1 MKKRFFFLFALLLT
15 MVTQGAWAQGRFG
28 DIPKTVDASDVE
40 VTEVRYL
47 QFMSHDS
54 LVVNAVTG
62 KTDTL
67 HIDDGHRILTEEE
80 SCNLA
85 SEPAQARTRTATP
98 TVDTGEYGDIKDER
112 FQNFGSGAY
121 LYSYKYPS
129 VDANGDKVVLSA
141 LMGIPTK
148 MFTDL
153 IPAKPNNLIIG
164 CHETI
169 TSNYEC
175 PTNYNHGGDAQSGN
189 GMLLEYCRYDLV
201 RQPCCLVI
209 LADYEGYGCTA
220 NRPHPYLYQELTARQ
235 VVDAVRYGLA
245 LYNSHVGTGKRDF
258 ARFEDNDWKSV
269 CIGYS
274 QGGSV
279 SLATHKFIETN
290 GLSEELHFAGSVC
303 GDGPYDPVAHLRY
316 YMEDNGRTY
325 DLNRHNVEEKTNH
338 TPGTISMP
346 IVMPLILK
354 GMCDSNP
361 LMRQHNLTEY
371 LSDRFFATS
380 STFMLESKSQ
390 PNNGDQ
396 YSTGRVVE
404 VYRDCMNYG
413 KSWTGKVNNPYGG
426 GFTVG
431 GSFSAD
437 QMKEMLF
444 EVKGDKSNVWGR
456 MESMLTP
463 VAYSYFTTKSNFED
477 EAGRRVTPTGH
488 GVMQDLHRALE
499 SNNLTVGWTPQ
510 HRVAFYHST
519 YDTVVPYENLLSFI
533 KNQSSLKY
541 YFYDK
546 SYRHEVAGVNPPS
559 TTNNK
564 SEANVFV
571 YETPKSKDH
580 VDAGSDFYF
589 WGASLGIAGESP
601 DYWLYKWVLT
611 GDN

>member
-1 MKKRFFFLFALLLT
+1 MILALPL
-15 MVTQGAWAQGRFG
+15 MVMSAWAQGRFG

-54 LVVNAVTG
+54 LVVNPVTG
-62 KTDTL
+62 RTDTL
-67 HIDDGHRILTEEE
+67 HIDDGRKVLTEEE
-80 SCNLA
+80 YRQLA
-85 SEPAQARTRTATP
+85 SEPAQSRRRIATP
-98 TVDTGEYGDIKDER
+98 SVDTGEYGDINKEGH
-112 FQNFGSGAY
+112 QNFGSNAV

-129 VDANGDKVVLSA
+129 VDANGNKVVLSA
-141 LMGIPTK
+141 LMGLPTK
-148 MFTDL
+148 IFVGGL
-153 IPAKPNNLIIG
+153 LAAPNNLIIG

-175 PTNYNHGGDAQSGN
+175 PTNYNHGGAYDSGN
-189 GMLLEYCRYDLV
+189 GMLLEYCRNDVV

-209 LADYEGYGCTA
+209 LADYEGYGCSA
-220 NRPHPYLYQELTARQ
+220 DRPHPYLYQELTARQ

-245 LYNSHVGTGKRDF
+245 LYKKHVDDQEF
-258 ARFEDNDWKSV
+258 AALENDWQSV

-290 GLSEELHFAGSVC
+290 GLSNELHFAGSVC

-316 YMEDNGRTY
+316 YMEDDGRTY

-413 KSWTGKVNNPYGG
+413 KSWTGKVNNPYGE
-426 GFTVG
+426 GFSVG

-541 YFYDK
+541 FFYDE
-546 SYRHEVAGVNPPS
+546 SYRHEVAGLWP
-559 TTNNK
+559 TTTKNK
-564 SEANVFV
+564 SEADVFV
-571 YETPKSKDH
+571 YDTPTANDH
-580 VDAGSDFYF
+580 VAAGSDFYF
-589 WGASLGIAGESP
+589 YGSALYIAGESP

>member
-1 MKKRFFFLFALLLT
+1 MILALPL
-15 MVTQGAWAQGRFG
+15 MAPGAWAQGHFG

-47 QFMSHDS
+47 QFMYRDS
-54 LVVNAVTG
+54 IVVNAETG

-67 HIDDGHRILTEEE
+67 HIDGGRRILSEEE
-80 SCNLA
+80 YQQLA
-85 SEPAQARTRTATP
+85 TGPAQARRRIATP
-98 TVDTGEYGDIKDER
+98 TVDTGEYGDINNEGA
-112 FQNFGSGAY
+112 QYFGSQAK
-121 LYSYKYPS
+121 LFSYKYPS
-129 VDANGDKVVLSA
+129 VDANGNKVVLSA
-141 LMGIPTK
+141 LMGLPTK
-148 MFTDL
+148 IFVGGL
-153 IPAKPNNLIIG
+153 FARPNNLVIG

-175 PTNYNHGGDAQSGN
+175 PTNYNHGGAYDSGN
-189 GMLLEYCRYDLV
+189 GMLLEYCRNDAV

-209 LADYEGYGCTA
+209 LADYEGYGCSA
-220 NRPHPYLYQELTARQ
+220 DRPHPYLYQELTARQ

-245 LYNSHVGTGKRDF
+245 LYATHVGNDF
-258 ARFEDNDWKSV
+258 AAFEDEWKSV

-303 GDGPYDPVAHLRY
+303 GDGPYDPIAHLRY

-325 DLNRHNVEEKTNH
+325 DLKSNGDEEKTNH

-371 LSDRFFATS
+371 LTNRFFATS

-390 PNNGDQ
+390 PNNDDQ
-396 YSTGRVVE
+396 YSTGRVGE
-404 VYRDCMNYG
+404 VYRDCKNNG
-413 KSWTGKVNNPYGG
+413 KSWTGKVNNPYGDD
-426 GFTVG
+426 FTVG
-431 GSFSAD
+431 GSFTAGE
-437 QMKEMLF
+437 MAEMLYYDD
-444 EVKGDKSNVWGR
+444 GDNVWGK
-456 MESMLTP
+456 MEYMLTP
-463 VAYSYFTTKSNFED
+463 VAYSYFTTPSNFED
-477 EAGRRVTPTGH
+477 AQGNRITPTGH
-488 GVMQDLHRALE
+488 GVMEDLHRALE

-519 YDTVVPYENLLSFI
+519 YDTVVPYANLLSFM

-541 YFYDK
+541 YFYDD
-546 SYRHEVAGVNPPS
+546 SYRHKVAGVNPPS
-559 TTNNK
+559 TTTKK
-564 SEANVFV
+564 SEADVFV
-571 YETPKSKDH
+571 YETPASNDH
-580 VDAGSDFYF
+580 VAAGSDFYF
-589 WGASLGIAGESP
+589 YGSALYIAGESP

>member
-1 MKKRFFFLFALLLT
+1 MILALPL
-15 MVTQGAWAQGRFG
+15 MVMSAWAQGRFG

-40 VTEVRYL
+40 VTEVGYL

-54 LVVNAVTG
+54 LVVNPVTG
-62 KTDTL
+62 RIDTL
-67 HIDDGHRILTEEE
+67 HIDDGRRFLTEEE
-80 SCNLA
+80 FQQLA
-85 SEPAQARTRTATP
+85 SEPAQSRRRIATP
-98 TVDTGEYGDIKDER
+98 SVNTDEYGDINNEGH
-112 FQNFGSGAY
+112 QYFGSNAV

-129 VDANGDKVVLSA
+129 VDANGNKVVLSA
-141 LMGIPTK
+141 LMGLPTK
-148 MFTDL
+148 IFVGGVL
-153 IPAKPNNLIIG
+153 AAPNNLIIG

-175 PTNYNHGGDAQSGN
+175 PTNYNHGGAYDSGN
-189 GMLLEYCRYDLV
+189 GMLLEYCRNDVV

-209 LADYEGYGCTA
+209 LADYEGYGCSA
-220 NRPHPYLYQELTARQ
+220 DRPHPYLYQELTARQ

-245 LYNSHVGTGKRDF
+245 LYKKHVDDQEF
-258 ARFEDNDWKSV
+258 AALENDWQSV

-303 GDGPYDPVAHLRY
+303 GDGPYDPIAHLRY

-325 DLNRHNVEEKTNH
+325 DLNRHNVEEKTKH

-371 LSDRFFATS
+371 LTNRFFATT

-390 PNNGDQ
+390 PNNDDQ
-396 YSTGRVVE
+396 YSTGRVGE
-404 VYRDCMNYG
+404 VYRDCKNNG
-413 KSWTGKVNNPYGG
+413 KSWTGKVNNPYGED
-426 GFTVG
+426 FTVG
-431 GSFSAD
+431 GSFSAG
-437 QMKEMLF
+437 EMETMLYYDD
-444 EVKGDKSNVWGR
+444 GDNVWGK
-456 MESMLTP
+456 MEFMLTP
-463 VAYSYFTTKSNFED
+463 IAYSYFTTPSNFED
-477 EAGRRVTPTGH
+477 AQGNRITPTGH
-488 GVMQDLHRALE
+488 GVMEDLHRALE

-519 YDTVVPYENLLSFI
+519 YDTVVPYANLLSFM

-541 YFYDK
+541 YFYDD
-546 SYRHEVAGVNPPS
+546 SYRHKVAGVNPPS
-559 TTNNK
+559 TTTNK
-564 SEANVFV
+564 SEADVFV
-571 YETPKSKDH
+571 YETPTSNDH
-580 VDAGSDFYF
+580 VAAGSDFYF
-589 WGASLGIAGESP
+589 WGASMGIAGITP
-601 DYWLYKWVLT
+601 DYWLFKWVLT

>member
-1 MKKRFFFLFALLLT
+1 MKRKAFMILALPL
-15 MVTQGAWAQGRFG
+15 MVMSAWAQGRFD

-54 LVVNAVTG
+54 LVVNPVTG
-62 KTDTL
+62 RTDTL
-67 HIDDGHRILTEEE
+67 HIDDGRKVLTEEE
-80 SCNLA
+80 YRQLA
-85 SEPAQARTRTATP
+85 SEPAQSRRRIATP
-98 TVDTGEYGDIKDER
+98 SVDTGEYGDINKEGH
-112 FQNFGSGAY
+112 QNFGSNAV

-129 VDANGDKVVLSA
+129 VDANGNKVVLSA
-141 LMGIPTK
+141 LMGLPTK
-148 MFTDL
+148 IFVGGL
-153 IPAKPNNLIIG
+153 LAAPNNLIIG

-175 PTNYNHGGDAQSGN
+175 PTNYNHGGAYDSGN
-189 GMLLEYCRYDLV
+189 GMLLEYCRNDVV

-209 LADYEGYGCTA
+209 LADYEGYGCSA
-220 NRPHPYLYQELTARQ
+220 DRPHPYLYQELTARQ

-245 LYNSHVGTGKRDF
+245 LYNSHVGNDF
-258 ARFEDNDWKSV
+258 AGLENDWKSV

-325 DLNRHNVEEKTNH
+325 DLKSNGEEKKTKH

-371 LSDRFFATS
+371 LTNRFFATS

-390 PNNGDQ
+390 PNNDDQ
-396 YSTGRVVE
+396 YSTGRVGE
-404 VYRDCMNYG
+404 VYRDCKNNG
-413 KSWTGKVNNPYGG
+413 KSWTGKVNNPYGED
-426 GFTVG
+426 FTVG
-431 GSFSAD
+431 GSFSAE
-437 QMKEMLF
+437 QMKQMLF
-444 EVKGDKSNVWGR
+444 EVEGDKTNVWGR
-456 MESMLTP
+456 MEYMLTQE
-463 VAYSYFTTKSNFED
+463 AYNYFTTKSNFED
-477 EAGRRVTPTGH
+477 EYGRRVTPTGH

-499 SNNLTVGWTPQ
+499 SNNLTVGWTPK

-519 YDTVVPYENLLSFI
+519 YDTVVPYANLLSFM

-541 YFYDK
+541 YFYKD
-546 SYRHEVAGVNPPS
+546 SYRHKVAGVNPPS
-559 TTNNK
+559 TTTKK
-564 SEANVFV
+564 SEADVFV
-571 YETPKSKDH
+571 YETPTSNDH
-580 VDAGSDFYF
+580 VAAGSDFYF
-589 WGASLGIAGESP
+589 YGSALYIAGESP

>member
-1 MKKRFFFLFALLLT
+1 MILALSF
-15 MVTQGAWAQGRFG
+15 MAASVWAQGQFG

-47 QFMSHDS
+47 QFMGHDS
-54 LVVNAVTG
+54 LVVNPVTG
-62 KTDTL
+62 RTDTL
-67 HIDDGHRILTEEE
+67 HIDDGRKVLTEEE
-80 SCNLA
+80 YRQLA
-85 SEPAQARTRTATP
+85 SEPAQARTRIATP
-98 TVDTGEYGDIKDER
+98 SVDTGEYGDINNEGH
-112 FQNFGSGAY
+112 QYFGSNAV

-129 VDANGDKVVLSA
+129 VDANGNKVVLSA
-141 LMGIPTK
+141 LMGLPTK
-148 MFTDL
+148 IFVGGVL
-153 IPAKPNNLIIG
+153 AAPNNLIIG

-175 PTNYNHGGDAQSGN
+175 PTNYNHGGAFDSGN
-189 GMLLEYCRYDLV
+189 GMLLEYCRNDVV

-209 LADYEGYGCTA
+209 LADYEGYGCSA
-220 NRPHPYLYQELTARQ
+220 DRPHPYLYQELTARQ

-245 LYNSHVGTGKRDF
+245 LYATHVGNDF
-258 ARFEDNDWKSV
+258 AGLENDWKSV

-371 LSDRFFATS
+371 LTNRFFATS

-390 PNNGDQ
+390 PNNDDQ
-396 YSTGRVVE
+396 YSTGRVGE
-404 VYRDCMNYG
+404 VYRDCKNNG
-413 KSWTGKVNNPYGG
+413 KSWTGKVNNPYGED
-426 GFTVG
+426 FTVG
-431 GSFSAD
+431 GSFSAG
-437 QMKEMLF
+437 EMETMLYYDD
-444 EVKGDKSNVWGR
+444 GDNVWGK
-456 MESMLTP
+456 MEYMLTP
-463 VAYSYFTTKSNFED
+463 VAYSYFTTPSNFED
-477 EAGRRVTPTGH
+477 AQGNRITPTGH
-488 GVMQDLHRALE
+488 GVMEDLHRALE

-519 YDTVVPYENLLSFI
+519 YDTVVPYANLLSFM

-541 YFYDK
+541 YFYDD
-546 SYRHEVAGVNPPS
+546 SYRHEVAGLWP
-559 TTNNK
+559 TTTKNK

-571 YETPKSKDH
+571 YETPTSNDH
-580 VDAGSDFYF
+580 VAAGSDFYF
-589 WGASLGIAGESP
+589 WGASMGIAGITP
-601 DYWLYKWVLT
+601 DYWLFKWVLT

>member
-1 MKKRFFFLFALLLT
+1 MIKKKALSILALT
-15 MVTQGAWAQGRFG
+15 LMATSVWAQGQFG

-54 LVVNAVTG
+54 LVVNAETG

-67 HIDDGHRILTEEE
+67 HIDDGRRFLTEEE
-80 SCNLA
+80 FQQLA
-85 SEPAQARTRTATP
+85 SEPAQARRRIATP

-153 IPAKPNNLIIG
+153 IPAKPNNLVIG

-175 PTNYNHGGDAQSGN
+175 PTNYNHGGSAQSGN
-189 GMLLEYCRYDLV
+189 GMLLEYCRYDFV

-209 LADYEGYGCTA
+209 LADYEGYGCSA
-220 NRPHPYLYQELTARQ
+220 DRPHPYLYQELTARQ

-245 LYNSHVGTGKRDF
+245 LYKSHVGTGQRDF
-258 ARFEDNDWKSV
+258 ARFEDDNWKSV

-303 GDGPYDPVAHLRY
+303 GDGPYDPIAHLRY

-325 DLNRHNVEEKTNH
+325 DLKSSGEEKKTKH

-371 LSDRFFATS
+371 LTNRFFATS

-390 PNNGDQ
+390 PNNADQ
-396 YSTGRVVE
+396 YSTGRVGE
-404 VYRDCMNYG
+404 VYRDCKNKG
-413 KSWTGKVNNPYGG
+413 KSWTGKVNNPYGDD
-426 GFTVG
+426 FTVG
-431 GSFSAD
+431 GSFSAGE
-437 QMKEMLF
+437 MAEMLYLDD
-444 EVKGDKSNVWGR
+444 GDNVWGK
-456 MESMLTP
+456 MEYMLTP
-463 VAYSYFTTKSNFED
+463 VAYSYFTTPSNFED
-477 EAGRRVTPTGH
+477 TQGHRITPTGR
-488 GVMQDLHRALE
+488 GVMEDLHRALE

-510 HRVAFYHST
+510 KRVAFYHST
-519 YDTVVPYENLLSFI
+519 YDTVVPYANLLSFM

-541 YFYDK
+541 YFYKD
-546 SYRHEVAGVNPPS
+546 SYRHKVAGVNPPF
-559 TTNNK
+559 TTTNK
-564 SEANVFV
+564 SEADVFV
-571 YETPKSKDH
+571 YETPKSNDH
-580 VDAGSDFYF
+580 VAAGSDFYF
-589 WGASLGIAGESP
+589 WGASMGIAGITP
-601 DYWLYKWVLT
+601 DYWLFKWVLT

>member
-1 MKKRFFFLFALLLT
+1 MKKRLFYLLTLLLT
-15 MVTQGAWAQGRFG
+15 MVTQGAWAQGQFG
-28 DIPKTVDASDVE
+28 AIPKTVDASDVE

-54 LVVNAVTG
+54 LVVNPVTG
-62 KTDTL
+62 RTDTL
-67 HIDDGHRILTEEE
+67 HIDDGRKVLTEEE
-80 SCNLA
+80 YRQLA

-98 TVDTGEYGDIKDER
+98 SVDTGEYGDINNEGH
-112 FQNFGSGAY
+112 QYFGSNAV

-129 VDANGDKVVLSA
+129 VDANGNKVVLSA
-141 LMGIPTK
+141 LMGLPTK
-148 MFTDL
+148 IFVGGL
-153 IPAKPNNLIIG
+153 FARPNNLVIG

-175 PTNYNHGGDAQSGN
+175 PTNYNHGGAYDSGN
-189 GMLLEYCRYDLV
+189 GMLLEYCRNDAV

-209 LADYEGYGCTA
+209 LADYEGYGCSA
-220 NRPHPYLYQELTARQ
+220 DRPHPYLYQELTARQ

-245 LYNSHVGTGKRDF
+245 LYNKHVGNREF
-258 ARFEDNDWKSV
+258 APLEDDWKSV

-290 GLSEELHFAGSVC
+290 GLSDELHFAGSVC
-303 GDGPYDPVAHLRY
+303 GDGPYDPIAHLRY

-325 DLNRHNVEEKTNH
+325 DLNRHNVEEKTKH

-371 LSDRFFATS
+371 LSDCFFATS

-404 VYRDCMNYG
+404 VYRNCLNYG
-413 KSWTGKVNNPYGG
+413 KSWTGKVNNPYGE

-444 EVKGDKSNVWGR
+444 EIEDDESNVWGK
-456 MESMLTP
+456 MKYMLTP

-533 KNQSSLKY
+533 RNQSSLKY

-546 SYRHEVAGVNPPS
+546 SYRHEVAGLFPS
-559 TTNNK
+559 TTTNK

-589 WGASLGIAGESP
+589 WGASFGIAGESP

>member
-1 MKKRFFFLFALLLT
+1 MILALPL
-15 MVTQGAWAQGRFG
+15 MAASVWAQGQFG
-28 DIPKTVDASDVE
+28 AIPKTVDASDVE

-47 QFMSHDS
+47 QFLSHDS
-54 LVVNAVTG
+54 IVVNAETG
-62 KTDTL
+62 RTDTL
-67 HIDDGHRILTEEE
+67 HIDDGRRVLTEDEYRQ
-80 SCNLA
+80 LA
-85 SEPAQARTRTATP
+85 SEPAQARRRIAGVTP
-98 TVDTGEYGDIKDER
+98 DTDQYGDVGFEGH
-112 FQNFGSGAY
+112 QEFGSQAF

-129 VDANGDKVVLSA
+129 VDANGNKVVLSA
-141 LMGIPTK
+141 LMGVPNGMLFHFK
-148 MFTDL
+148 V
-153 IPAKPNNLIIG
+153 KPNNLVIG

-175 PTNYNHGGDAQSGN
+175 PTNYNHGGSAQSGN
-189 GMLLEYCRYDLV
+189 GMLLEYCRYDAV

-220 NRPHPYLYQELTARQ
+220 DRPHPYLYQELTARQ

-245 LYNSHVGTGKRDF
+245 LYHSKDYPE
-258 ARFEDNDWKSV
+258 FEDDWKSV

-290 GLSEELHFAGSVC
+290 GLADELHFAGSVC
-303 GDGPYDPVAHLRY
+303 GDGPYDPIAHLRY

-338 TPGTISMP
+338 TAGTVSMP

-371 LSDRFFATS
+371 LSNCFFATS
-380 STFMLESKSQ
+380 STYMLESKSQ
-390 PNNGDQ
+390 PDKDDQ
-396 YSTGRVVE
+396 YSTERVVK
-404 VYRDCMNYG
+404 VYRDCLNNG
-413 KSWTGKVNNPYGG
+413 KNWTGKVNNPYGEN
-426 GFTVG
+426 FTVG
-431 GSFSAD
+431 GSFSAAE
-437 QMKEMLF
+437 MNKMLF
-444 EVKGDKSNVWGR
+444 EIEDDKSNVWGR
-456 MESMLTP
+456 MEYMLSP
-463 VAYSYFTTKSNFED
+463 IAYSYFNNKDNFED
-477 EAGRRVTPTGH
+477 AQHNRITPTGH
-488 GVMQDLHRALE
+488 GVMEDLHRALE

-519 YDTVVPYENLLSFI
+519 YDTVVPYANLLSFI
-533 KNQSSLKY
+533 RNQSSLKY
-541 YFYDK
+541 YFYDN
-546 SYRHEVAGVNPPS
+546 SYRHELDGLFPTKAV
-559 TTNNK
+559 K

-571 YETPKSKDH
+571 YETPKSNDH
-580 VDAGSDFYF
+580 VAAGSNFYF

>member
-1 MKKRFFFLFALLLT
+1 MILALPL
-15 MVTQGAWAQGRFG
+15 MAASVWAQGQFG
-28 DIPKTVDASDVE
+28 AIPKTVDASDVE

-47 QFMSHDS
+47 QYQYFGS
-54 LVVNAVTG
+54 NAV
-62 KTDTL
+62 
-67 HIDDGHRILTEEE
+67 
-80 SCNLA
+80 
-85 SEPAQARTRTATP
+85 
-98 TVDTGEYGDIKDER
+98 
-112 FQNFGSGAY
+112 

-129 VDANGDKVVLSA
+129 VDANGNKVVLSA
-141 LMGIPTK
+141 LMGLPTK
-148 MFTDL
+148 IFVGGVL
-153 IPAKPNNLIIG
+153 ASPNNLIIG

-175 PTNYNHGGDAQSGN
+175 PTNYNHGGAYDSGN
-189 GMLLEYCRYDLV
+189 GMLLEYCRNDVV

-220 NRPHPYLYQELTARQ
+220 DRPHPYLYQELTARQ

-245 LYNSHVGTGKRDF
+245 LYATHVGNDF
-258 ARFEDNDWKSV
+258 AGLENDWRSV

-303 GDGPYDPVAHLRY
+303 GDGPYDPIAHLRY

-371 LSDRFFATS
+371 LTDRFFATS

-390 PNNGDQ
+390 PNNDDQ
-396 YSTGRVVE
+396 YSTGRVGE
-404 VYRDCMNYG
+404 VYRDCKNNG
-413 KSWTGKVNNPYGG
+413 KSWTGKVNNPYGDD
-426 GFTVG
+426 FTVG
-431 GSFSAD
+431 GSFSAGE
-437 QMKEMLF
+437 MAEMLYYDD
-444 EVKGDKSNVWGR
+444 GDNVWGK
-456 MESMLTP
+456 MEYMLTP

-477 EAGRRVTPTGH
+477 TQGNRITPTGH

-499 SNNLTVGWTPQ
+499 SNNLTVGWTPK

-519 YDTVVPYENLLSFI
+519 YDTVVPYANLLSFI

-541 YFYDK
+541 FFYDE
-546 SYRHEVAGVNPPS
+546 SYRHEVAGLFPPS
-559 TTNNK
+559 TTTNK
-564 SEANVFV
+564 SEADVFV
-571 YETPKSKDH
+571 YETPAANDH
-580 VDAGSDFYF
+580 VAAGSDFYF
-589 WGASLGIAGESP
+589 YGSALYIVGESP

>member
-1 MKKRFFFLFALLLT
+1 MIKKKALTILALT
-15 MVTQGAWAQGRFG
+15 LMATSAWAQGQFG

-54 LVVNAVTG
+54 LVVNAETG

-67 HIDDGHRILTEEE
+67 HIDDGRRFLTEEE
-80 SCNLA
+80 FQQLA
-85 SEPAQARTRTATP
+85 SEPAQSRRRIATP
-98 TVDTGEYGDIKDER
+98 SVNTDEYGDMNNIGIQK
-112 FQNFGSGAY
+112 FGSQAK

-129 VDANGDKVVLSA
+129 VDANGNKVVLSA
-141 LMGIPTK
+141 LMGVPTK
-148 MFTDL
+148 
-153 IPAKPNNLIIG
+153 IIIHGVPAKPNNVVIG

-175 PTNYNHGGDAQSGN
+175 PTNYKNGGSAQSGN
-189 GMLLEYCRYDLV
+189 GMLLEFCRYDGA

-209 LADYEGYGCTA
+209 LPDYEGYGCTA
-220 NRPHPYLYQELTARQ
+220 DRPHPYLYQELTARQ

-245 LYNSHVGTGKRDF
+245 LYNENIGTGLWSF
-258 ARFEDNDWKSV
+258 ARFENDNWKSV
-269 CIGYS
+269 CIGFS

-303 GDGPYDPVAHLRY
+303 GDGPYDPIAHLRY

-325 DLNRHNVEEKTNH
+325 DVEDGVEHKTNH

-371 LSDRFFATS
+371 LSNRFFATS

-390 PNNGDQ
+390 PNNDDQ
-396 YSTGRVVE
+396 YSTERVGE
-404 VYRDCMNYG
+404 VYRDCLNND
-413 KSWTGKVNNPYGG
+413 KSWTGKVNNPYGED
-426 GFTVG
+426 FTVG
-431 GSFSAD
+431 GSFSKD

-456 MESMLTP
+456 MQYMLTP
-463 VAYSYFTTKSNFED
+463 EAYNYFTTKSNFED
-477 EAGRRVTPTGH
+477 EYGRRVTPTGH

-510 HRVAFYHST
+510 HRIAFYHST
-519 YDTVVPYENLLSFI
+519 YDTVVPYDNLLSFI
-533 KNQSSLKY
+533 KNQTSLSY
-541 YFYDK
+541 YLTTGKILKTGILPTPTLAQSKQEASVFIYDDTGT
-546 SYRHEVAGVNPPS
+546 H
-559 TTNNK
+559 
-564 SEANVFV
+564 
-571 YETPKSKDH
+571 DH
-580 VDAGSDFYF
+580 VDAGKDFFFY
-589 WGASLGIAGESP
+589 GSSLGIAGITP
-601 DYWLYKWVLT
+601 DYWLFKWVLT

>member
-1 MKKRFFFLFALLLT
+1 MMSALLCI
-15 MVTQGAWAQGRFG
+15 VAGRVRAQGQFG
-28 DIPKTVDASDVE
+28 NLPKTVSASDVE

-54 LVVNAVTG
+54 LVVNPATG
-62 KTDTL
+62 AIDTL
-67 HIDDGHRILTEEE
+67 HIDDGQRILTEEKYQQ
-80 SCNLA
+80 LA
-85 SEPAQARTRTATP
+85 SQPAMARRRIAGVTP
-98 TVDTGEYGDIKDER
+98 NTDEYGQLKDEGY
-112 FQNFGSGAY
+112 QYFGSGAK
-121 LYSYKYPS
+121 LFSYKYPS
-129 VDANGDKVVLSA
+129 IDANGNKVVLSA
-141 LMGIPTK
+141 LMGVPTK
-148 MFTDL
+148 VFFDG
-153 IPAKPNNLIIG
+153 IPAKPNNVVIG

-175 PTNYNHGGDAQSGN
+175 PTNYNHGGSAQSGN
-189 GMLLEYCRYDLV
+189 GMLLEFCRHDGG

-209 LADYEGYGCTA
+209 LADYEGYGCSA
-220 NRPHPYLYQELTARQ
+220 DRPHPYLYQELTARQ

-245 LYNSHVGTGKRDF
+245 LYKKHVDDQEF
-258 ARFEDNDWKSV
+258 AALENDWQSV

-303 GDGPYDPVAHLRY
+303 GDGPYDPIAHLRY

-325 DLNRHNVEEKTNH
+325 DLNRHNVEEKTKH

-371 LSDRFFATS
+371 LTNRFFATS

-390 PNNGDQ
+390 PNNDDQ
-396 YSTGRVVE
+396 YSTGRVGE
-404 VYRDCMNYG
+404 VYRDCKNNG
-413 KSWTGKVNNPYGG
+413 KSWTGKVNNPYGED
-426 GFTVG
+426 FTVG
-431 GSFSAD
+431 GSFSAG
-437 QMKEMLF
+437 EMETMLYYDD
-444 EVKGDKSNVWGR
+444 GDNVWGK
-456 MESMLTP
+456 MEFMLTP
-463 VAYSYFTTKSNFED
+463 IAYSYFTTPSNFED
-477 EAGRRVTPTGH
+477 AQGNRITPTGH
-488 GVMQDLHRALE
+488 GVMEDLHRALE

-519 YDTVVPYENLLSFI
+519 YDTVVPYANLLSFM

-541 YFYDK
+541 YFYDD
-546 SYRHEVAGVNPPS
+546 SYRHKVAGVNPPS
-559 TTNNK
+559 TTTNK
-564 SEANVFV
+564 SEADVFV
-571 YETPKSKDH
+571 YETPTSNDH
-580 VDAGSDFYF
+580 VAAGSDFYF
-589 WGASLGIAGESP
+589 WGASMGIAGITP
-601 DYWLYKWVLT
+601 DYWLFKWVLT

>member
-1 MKKRFFFLFALLLT
+1 MKKRLFYLLALPL
-15 MVTQGAWAQGRFG
+15 MVTTAWAQGRFG

-54 LVVNAVTG
+54 LVVNPVTG
-62 KTDTL
+62 RTDTL
-67 HIDDGHRILTEEE
+67 HIDDGRKVLTEEE
-80 SCNLA
+80 YRQLA

-98 TVDTGEYGDIKDER
+98 SVDTDEYGDINNEGA
-112 FQNFGSGAY
+112 QYFGSQAK
-121 LYSYKYPS
+121 LFSYKYPS
-129 VDANGDKVVLSA
+129 VDANGNKVVLSA
-141 LMGIPTK
+141 LMGLPTK
-148 MFTDL
+148 IFVGGL
-153 IPAKPNNLIIG
+153 FARPNNLVIG

-175 PTNYNHGGDAQSGN
+175 PTNYNHGGAYDSGN
-189 GMLLEYCRYDLV
+189 GMLLEYCRNDAV

-209 LADYEGYGCTA
+209 LADYEGYGCSA
-220 NRPHPYLYQELTARQ
+220 DRPHPYLYQELTARQ

-245 LYNSHVGTGKRDF
+245 LYATHVGNDF
-258 ARFEDNDWKSV
+258 AAFEDEWKSV

-290 GLSEELHFAGSVC
+290 GLSDELHFAGSVC
-303 GDGPYDPVAHLRY
+303 GDGPYDPIAHLRY

-404 VYRDCMNYG
+404 VYRNCMNYG
-413 KSWTGKVNNPYGG
+413 KSWTGKVNNPYGE
-426 GFTVG
+426 GFSVG

-456 MESMLTP
+456 MEYMLTP

-546 SYRHEVAGVNPPS
+546 SYRHEVAGLFP
-559 TTNNK
+559 TTATK

-571 YETPKSKDH
+571 YETPKSNDH
-580 VDAGSDFYF
+580 VAAGSNFYF

>member
-1 MKKRFFFLFALLLT
+1 MIKKKALTILALT
-15 MVTQGAWAQGRFG
+15 LMATSAWAQGQFG

-54 LVVNAVTG
+54 LVVNAETG

-67 HIDDGHRILTEEE
+67 HIDDGRRFLTEEE
-80 SCNLA
+80 FQQLA
-85 SEPAQARTRTATP
+85 SEPALARRRVATP

-153 IPAKPNNLIIG
+153 IPAKPNNLVIG

-175 PTNYNHGGDAQSGN
+175 PTNYNHGGSAQSGN
-189 GMLLEYCRYDLV
+189 GMLLEYCRYDFV

-209 LADYEGYGCTA
+209 LADYEGYGCSA
-220 NRPHPYLYQELTARQ
+220 DRPHPYLYQELTARQ

-245 LYNSHVGTGKRDF
+245 LYNSHVGNDF
-258 ARFEDNDWKSV
+258 AGLENDWKSV

-371 LSDRFFATS
+371 LTDRFFATS

-390 PNNGDQ
+390 PNNDDQ
-396 YSTGRVVE
+396 YSTGRVGE
-404 VYRDCMNYG
+404 VYRDCKNNG
-413 KSWTGKVNNPYGG
+413 KNWTGKVNNPYGEDL
-426 GFTVG
+426 TVG
-431 GSFSAD
+431 GNFSAEEMG
-437 QMKEMLF
+437 QMLYYDD
-444 EVKGDKSNVWGR
+444 GDNVWGK
-456 MESMLTP
+456 MEYMLTP
-463 VAYSYFTTKSNFED
+463 VAYSYFNNKDNFED
-477 EAGRRVTPTGH
+477 AQGNRITPTGR
-488 GVMQDLHRALE
+488 GVMEDLHRALE

-510 HRVAFYHST
+510 KRVAFYHST
-519 YDTVVPYENLLSFI
+519 YDTVVPYANLLSFI

-541 YFYDK
+541 YFYDD
-546 SYRHEVAGVNPPS
+546 SYRHKVAGVNPPS
-559 TTNNK
+559 TTTKK
-564 SEANVFV
+564 SEADVFV
-571 YETPKSKDH
+571 YETPTSNDH
-580 VDAGSDFYF
+580 VAAGSDFYF
-589 WGASLGIAGESP
+589 WGASMGIAGITP
-601 DYWLYKWVLT
+601 DYWLFKWVLT